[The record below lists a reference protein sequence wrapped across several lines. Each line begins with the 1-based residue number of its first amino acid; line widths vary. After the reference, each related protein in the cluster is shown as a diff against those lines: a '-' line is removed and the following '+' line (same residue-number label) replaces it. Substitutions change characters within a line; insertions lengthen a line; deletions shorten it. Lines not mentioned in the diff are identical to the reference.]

1 MLSTS
6 CTIAGTILL
15 LHAAYSCL
23 HFKALLQELD
33 ISLDDEDDGSR
44 RVPPPDVV
52 VECALALVVV
62 LVGQLLQSGSAWQP
76 CITTNAGE
84 KRRPLAAPAF
94 QTRDFDVYSDR
105 AAAIYDSK
113 KE

>member
-6 CTIAGTILL
+6 CTVTGTVLL

-33 ISLDDEDDGSR
+33 ISIDDGSR

-52 VECALALVVV
+52 VECALALVIVM
-62 LVGQLLQSGSAWQP
+62 VGQLLESGGSWQP
-76 CITTNAGE
+76 CITTRAGE
-84 KRRPLAAPAF
+84 KRRPLAAPAY
-94 QTRDFDVYSDR
+94 QTRDFDVYADR
-105 AAAIYDSK
+105 AAAIYRKSK
-113 KE
+113 